1 MLFLGVDGGATKTVA
16 AVADE
21 QGNLLGLGYSGST
34 SYHFVGVDEAKRNLE
49 VVVKEAMKEAKV
61 GWNDL
66 DAICYGLPSVDD
78 TPMDTEIVRRFVSE
92 VTPKPFILVN
102 DVVNAYYATCRGKP
116 GVTVVA
122 GTGSIAY
129 GVNAKGERV
138 RVGGWGQILGDEGSA
153 VYIAKRAFQ
162 EASKAYDGRRRYTL
176 LVELLPKA
184 IGLTNL
190 YDISFK
196 IMSGQM
202 MISELGKLAPAVSE
216 AACMGDKAAIKI
228 LREAGRELA
237 LLATAGLKRLGL
249 RSEAIV
255 GASGGVFRSGKWLW
269 EAFTSTIRRRN
280 SRIRLFGPIYGG
292 QPVAGAIFLAAYKAG
307 VKMRERDVLK
317 ILEILRKKEEKI
329 KGKGEVK

>member
-34 SYHFVGVDEAKRNLE
+34 CYHFVGVDEAKRNLE
-49 VVVKEAMKEAKV
+49 VAVKKAMKEAKV

-66 DAICYGLPSVDD
+66 DAICYGLSSVDD
-78 TPMDTEIVRRFVSE
+78 TPMDTEIIRRFASE
-92 VTPKPFILVN
+92 ITPKPFVLVN

-184 IGLTNL
+184 IGLTSL

-216 AACMGDKAAIKI
+216 AARMGDKAAIKI

-237 LLATAGLKRLGL
+237 LLAIAGLKRLGL
-249 RSEAIV
+249 SSEATV
-255 GASGGVFRSGKWLW
+255 GASGSVFRSGRWLW
-269 EAFTSTIRRRN
+269 ESFTLAIRRRN
-280 SRIRLFGPIYGG
+280 PGIRLFGPIYGG
-292 QPVAGAIFLAAYKAG
+292 QPVAGAIFLAARRAG
-307 VKMRERDVLK
+307 VKMEERAVLK
-317 ILEILRKKEEKI
+317 ILEILRKKEEEASTRK
-329 KGKGEVK
+329 